1 MPFTRRLLGRTL
13 LNTPASRQM
22 STAPPPGSTRRLVLH
37 TPASRSAKLAAS
49 KSRTTHANNS
59 SKFQTK
65 KDLEKDSWPW
75 QMAYLGYFAGV
86 LAVPAAFCATVV
98 EQPRFRSLLEGDE
111 FGDGGSS
118 LGRKLVGSFRDYWTE
133 GKGFHN
139 EDYPL
144 LEYRRKIGK
153 ERRGSSVDLK
163 VKSTTGQEKSIS
175 IESDEVVIGPDV
187 AKRANLV
194 DPIAAIEVAEGR
206 EVSSQGVKG
215 FG

>member
-22 STAPPPGSTRRLVLH
+22 STAPPPGSARRLILH

-98 EQPRFRSLLEGDE
+98 EQVRSRLLAHLLAGDA
-111 FGDGGSS
+111 
-118 LGRKLVGSFRDYWTE
+118 
-133 GKGFHN
+133 
-139 EDYPL
+139 
-144 LEYRRKIGK
+144 
-153 ERRGSSVDLK
+153 
-163 VKSTTGQEKSIS
+163 SIT
-175 IESDEVVIGPDV
+175 VVI
-187 AKRANLV
+187 RL
-194 DPIAAIEVAEGR
+194 R
-206 EVSSQGVKG
+206 W
-215 FG
+215 